1 MTDLTSQFEAAMWN
15 IYEEAKRPPCR
26 YTAGYFRDM
35 LAQYGGVETAK
46 RLLATTEVQAGFTEL
61 YLCNRL
67 DLTVECHVLQPQFQ
81 SLFSPA
87 ELDAA
92 RRRLGDLGFYVD
104 DSGKLLPRKT
114 AQGEGRRP

>member
-1 MTDLTSQFEAAMWN
+1 MNDLASQFDAAMWN

-46 RLLATTEVQAGFTEL
+46 RLLATAEVQAGFTAL

-67 DLTVECHVLQPQFQ
+67 DLTVECHVLQPPFQ
-81 SLFSPA
+81 ALFLPV

-92 RRRLGDLGFYVD
+92 RRRLEDLGFYVD
-104 DSGKLLPRKT
+104 GAGALLPRT
-114 AQGEGRRP
+114 TRPDGG

>member
-1 MTDLTSQFEAAMWN
+1 MNELTRQFEVAMWN
-15 IYEEAKRPPCR
+15 IYEEARRPPCR

-35 LAQYGGVETAK
+35 LAKYGGVETAK
-46 RLLATTEVQAGFTEL
+46 RLLATVEVQAGFTEL

-81 SLFSPA
+81 ALFLPV

-92 RRRLGDLGFYVD
+92 RKRLEDLGLYVD
-104 DSGKLLPRKT
+104 GSGALLSRT
-114 AQGEGRRP
+114 TGRGG